1 MQKTMSGHRR
11 QYKRGVVVR
20 MAEYS
25 VITSSNN
32 DVYDGIIS
40 DISVL
45 GMCLLT
51 TDPLQRGEKIAFRGN
66 NPTSK
71 SAVVLWSERGAFYYK
86 VGLKFI

>member
-1 MQKTMSGHRR
+1 MQKTMSRNRR
-11 QYKRGVVVR
+11 QHKRGVTLR

-25 VITSSNN
+25 VIPSSNN

-40 DISVL
+40 DMSVL

-51 TDPLQRGEKIAFRGN
+51 TNPLKCGEKIAFRSD

-71 SAVVLWSERGAFYYK
+71 IAVVLWSDRGAFYYK
-86 VGLKFI
+86 VGLKFV